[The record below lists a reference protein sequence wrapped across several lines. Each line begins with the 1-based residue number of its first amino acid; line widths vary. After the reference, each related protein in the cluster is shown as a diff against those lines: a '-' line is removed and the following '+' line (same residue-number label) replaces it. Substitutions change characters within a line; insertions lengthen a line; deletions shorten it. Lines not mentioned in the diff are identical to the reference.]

1 MVKNFYKKIIAI
13 LSIVTIVFLSIGIL
27 NYFHIY
33 EGLDTDMNSGEEN
46 GEVRAVSHLKKTSTP
61 NAVGEMLSSTLQL
74 YDPKLVADR
83 INSTADQ
90 LTAIAQNVDS
100 SKFAALYSTFIDK
113 LNEPSTPSSKNG
125 IISNATIAN
134 SYLNVLDNPRT
145 TIKPTVDSN
154 INDVVSSGPS
164 SSINASTIDNYS
176 PSTSV
181 VIPFP

>member
-13 LSIVTIVFLSIGIL
+13 LSIVIIVFLSIGIL

-33 EGLDTDMNSGEEN
+33 EGLDNSDTSNDGS
-46 GEVRAVSHLKKTSTP
+46 VVQAVTKIKSSTTP
-61 NAVGEMLSSTLQL
+61 NAVADMLSSTLQL

-113 LNEPSTPSSKNG
+113 LNPPYAPSSKSG
-125 IISNATIAN
+125 IVSNATIAN
-134 SYLNVLDNPRT
+134 SYLKTLDNIGT
-145 TIKPTVDSN
+145 TTKTVTPN
-154 INDVVSSGPS
+154 VVASGPS
-164 SSINASTIDNYS
+164 TTINASALVPIS
-176 PSTSV
+176 K
-181 VIPFP
+181 